1 MKPVIR
7 FAEIGQ
13 NKTASNP
20 QAPLR
25 FVHLDRI
32 LNTGVPSKAK
42 KERKKRT
49 KVTLAVCV
57 HSKYSKYGAI
67 LSCC

>member
-1 MKPVIR
+1 MKPLIR
-7 FAEIGQ
+7 FPEIGQ
-13 NKTASNP
+13 KNAASNP
-20 QAPLR
+20 QALLR
-25 FVHLDRI
+25 FVHPDRI

-49 KVTLAVCV
+49 KVTVAVCV